1 MKKFLLMTLMAVA
14 CIFTTTACSGDSFEL
29 EQPEQPEAEQP
40 EAEQPAEDSKI
51 LVAYFSGTGNTQA
64 VADRIAELTGAE
76 LYRIEPSVPYAANP
90 YDDTELIQNEAYTD
104 LRPEVGNL
112 PESLD
117 DYDIIYVGSP
127 IWWHQ
132 PAMVVCTLLDNY
144 DLSGKTIIPF
154 FTYGA
159 TSYLN
164 ESMQKIYKLTPNS
177 IHVPETLPEDLD
189 PDNIRTPQADDAGID
204 MPGNANG
211 VEAWLR
217 RLGQIQ

>member
-29 EQPEQPEAEQP
+29 EQPEQPKAEQP

-104 LRPEVGNL
+104 LRPAVANL

-132 PAMVVCTLLDNY
+132 PAMVVCTFLDNY

-177 IHVPETLPEDLD
+177 THVPETLPEDLD

-204 MPGNANG
+204 MLGNANG

-217 RLGQIQ
+217 RLGQLQ